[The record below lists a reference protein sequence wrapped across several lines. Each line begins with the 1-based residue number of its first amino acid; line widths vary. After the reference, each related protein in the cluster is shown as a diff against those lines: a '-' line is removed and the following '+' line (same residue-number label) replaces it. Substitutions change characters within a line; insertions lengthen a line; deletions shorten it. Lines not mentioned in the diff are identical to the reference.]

1 MTVAPTGPEYVPANS
16 DFEPIVSPP
25 SDLEFAEP
33 SEQQHVEE
41 HSQPSQIPPVAPG
54 MESEQLPSA
63 PTPSE
68 SDDTPVSD
76 IPATILTYDTPNTVF
91 SVLSDT
97 QVTDKES
104 IAQDYLRTGQDPL
117 FARHIER
124 MIRLLLL
131 RLILSRTVNSHILI
145 LM

>member
-41 HSQPSQIPPVAPG
+41 HSQPSQSPPVAPG

-76 IPATILTYDTPNTVF
+76 IPATILTDDTPNTVF

-97 QVTDKES
+97 QMT
-104 IAQDYLRTGQDPL
+104 A
-117 FARHIER
+117 
-124 MIRLLLL
+124 
-131 RLILSRTVNSHILI
+131 LIPTQIVCYPVKNGNVLQ
-145 LM
+145 LMNTEM